1 MTRWQSALAYAL
13 IDVDLALPASDAP
26 DPAGAVA
33 ALAQAGWTAQRISSH
48 AREVLDDQRPW
59 PHPIPAELRQGCGPA
74 QLQAALRSLRALLDL
89 ETVEK
94 RPPSPPRPLNA
105 DERRLLADVPPHWGQ

>member
-1 MTRWQSALAYAL
+1 MSRWQAALGYAL
-13 IDVDLALPASDAP
+13 TEIDLPGPDCETP
-26 DPAGAVA
+26 DPAGVVA
-33 ALAQAGWTAQRISSH
+33 ALAEAGWTSPRIADH
-48 AREVLDDQRPW
+48 ARAVLAEDRPW

-74 QLQAALRSLRALLDL
+74 QLQAALRRVRTLLDL

-94 RPPSPPRPLNA
+94 RPPSAPRPLNA